1 VASSLDFHKC
11 SSMPRCYGSLKKTL
25 TRRGNSEF
33 PSWSW
38 MGWEGAVHLTGWKGG
53 YDYKHVK
60 KTSEDDEE
68 LRPHLWSKQS
78 SCLIVSCLEWRA
90 KTESNAARHKLKVT
104 GSKFRS
110 VHSLDSS
117 RRPLG
122 RQYTIL
128 ARKRPR
134 DASQACWIYNGKQ
147 EALFEYPIPLRKS
160 VHQHTLPVQ
169 TEWLSALTSRARLRV
184 RRRHQS
190 QLWTNVVD
198 KDEKMIGVLRLLQ

>member
-11 SSMPRCYGSLKKTL
+11 PSLPRCYGSLKITYSSGKL
-25 TRRGNSEF
+25 RISKQVLDGLGR
-33 PSWSW
+33 
-38 MGWEGAVHLTGWKGG
+38 AVDLIGWKGG

-60 KTSEDDEE
+60 KASEDDEE

-78 SCLIVSCLEWRA
+78 SCLTVSCLEWRV
-90 KTESNAARHKLKVT
+90 KTESDAAWHKLKVT

-110 VHSLDSS
+110 IHSLDSS

-122 RQYTIL
+122 WQYKIL
-128 ARKRPR
+128 ARKRPQ
-134 DASQACWIYNGKQ
+134 DASQACWIYNSKE

-160 VHQHTLPVQ
+160 VHQYTLPIQ
-169 TEWLSALTSRARLRV
+169 TESLSALTSRARLRV

-190 QLWTNVVD
+190 QLWMNVVD
-198 KDEKMIGVLRLLQ
+198 KDER